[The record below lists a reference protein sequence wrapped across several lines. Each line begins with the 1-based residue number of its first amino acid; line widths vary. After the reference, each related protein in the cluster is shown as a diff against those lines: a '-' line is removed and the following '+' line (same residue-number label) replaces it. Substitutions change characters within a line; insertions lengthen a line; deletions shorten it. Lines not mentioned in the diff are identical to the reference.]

1 MIEIEVV
8 VKEKFGMH
16 LRPITEFVQ
25 QVSKFKSS
33 IKIIKNDEIADGKSP
48 LDILT
53 LILQEGDIVK
63 VIIDGEDENEVV
75 NVIKKFF
82 SIQDNKNDKE
92 RTDT

>member
-8 VKEKFGMH
+8 IKQKFGMH
-16 LRPITEFVQ
+16 LRPITEFVK

-53 LILQEGDIVK
+53 LVLQEGDIVK